1 METDLSADPFAC
13 ELDNVQLT
21 AYKPRRDG
29 ANGFANRMFDRGS
42 ETTPDIVIENA
53 DAVAPLSTTI
63 STLAPAAEPDHHVS
77 EVGKTVAYQLHTH
90 DGDKTELKYKVW
102 LRGKIVGLSVVTV
115 IVWCLLLLPVVIYY
129 IPRTVV
135 SWYRLVYFTLKR
147 ELVYCLSEL
156 SNSSI

>member
-13 ELDNVQLT
+13 ERDNVQLT

-29 ANGFANRMFDRGS
+29 ANGFANHMLDGGS

-53 DAVAPLSTTI
+53 DAVAPLYTTTC
-63 STLAPAAEPDHHVS
+63 TLAPAAEPDHHVS

-102 LRGKIVGLSVVTV
+102 LRAKVIGLSVVTV
-115 IVWCLLLLPVVIYY
+115 IVWCLLLLPVVIFY
-129 IPRTVV
+129 IPGPVV
-135 SWYRLVYFTLKR
+135 SWYKYTFL
-147 ELVYCLSEL
+147 
-156 SNSSI
+156 